1 MCLCVCALLI
11 FPYLCKHTSYTTH
24 LWQIQNVSRMVL
36 GEPLFNRLM
45 KATVYGQFVG
55 GEDHDKLKGVIGQL
69 KSDGIF
75 PVLDYAVENDIGDE
89 EEVSLE
95 TRYTFRCCM
104 PQDIDIASH

>member
-1 MCLCVCALLI
+1 M
-11 FPYLCKHTSYTTH
+11 CKHTSYTTH
-24 LWQIQNVSRMVL
+24 LWQIQNVSRKVL

-55 GEDHDKLKGVIGQL
+55 GEDHDNLKGVIGQL

-95 TRYTFRCCM
+95 TRYTIWCCI
-104 PQDIDIASH
+104 PQDIDRYCIIDWYQSL

>member
-1 MCLCVCALLI
+1 MFVCVCVCALSIVNTHL
-11 FPYLCKHTSYTTH
+11 TTH

-36 GEPLFNRLM
+36 GKPLFNRLM

-55 GEDHDKLKGVIGQL
+55 GEDRNKLKDVIGQL

-95 TRYTFRCCM
+95 TRYTLYTVLH
-104 PQDIDIASH
+104 ATGYT